1 MDTGVF
7 KKSPEAETT
16 NDNDEGKAIG
26 GPEDVPMEDEAEKM
40 QRAARQSAYQCLLLL
55 LKI

>member
-7 KKSPEAETT
+7 EKSSEAETT
-16 NDNDEGKAIG
+16 NDEGKAVG
-26 GPEDVPMEDEAEKM
+26 VPEDVPMEDEAEKM

>member
-1 MDTGVF
+1 MDTGLF